1 MKFLILRQEI
11 QETDR
16 SHRIC
21 FWHRNVQWAENSEE
35 IMKSETIE
43 RLKENGEPFFWSPT
57 GDSKFPFMQPN
68 LLIYSRIS
76 DDIEGVDSFDHLT
89 ASDFNPE
96 NPSDRLLYQKR
107 NDAYQSM
114 QKVYQQVCAHVRP
127 IVRKIQ
133 SDDPDSKLRDP
144 CETMYHVSLLRQ
156 IHEISL
162 PQEAQEKQDDPRT
175 KIPNRMVKWYS
186 LLSRNLPPSSQDEPD
201 VLGHIKMK
209 INYWLLF
216 LYIAFVA
223 FYVLAE
229 IDLPG
234 YSKWIRYE
242 FLTRFYP
249 LGFPVFI
256 LLLNGSLALE
266 QIKQQNEVYCLI
278 NPDSDKIYFEN
289 TFMQL
294 DANCHRA
301 QRDISYTDK
310 IDDMQE
316 WFHRLFLLPIDLFY
330 PRNSSWPK
338 NSAE

>member
-1 MKFLILRQEI
+1 
-11 QETDR
+11 
-16 SHRIC
+16 
-21 FWHRNVQWAENSEE
+21 
-35 IMKSETIE
+35 MKSETIE
-43 RLKENGEPFFWSPT
+43 RLKENGETSLKPAA
-57 GDSKFPFMQPN
+57 SKFPFMQPN

-127 IVRKIQ
+127 IVKKIQ
-133 SDDPDSKLRDP
+133 SDNLDSKLRDP

-162 PQEAQEKQDDPRT
+162 PVEAQEKQDDPRT

-209 INYWLLF
+209 INYWLVF

-289 TFMQL
+289 
-294 DANCHRA
+294 RA
-301 QRDISYTDK
+301 
-310 IDDMQE
+310 
-316 WFHRLFLLPIDLFY
+316 
-330 PRNSSWPK
+330 
-338 NSAE
+338 